1 MALPWESSN
10 KKKGTNRTMYD
21 LYDRILGCLV
31 TAAMGD
37 AVGAPSEAYSRDEIL
52 QKFGKRID
60 CFMEAGDNAYAL
72 GNRLGEVTDDGSQI
86 YVFSQAVIKARGNL
100 TVQDAAD
107 AIVYW
112 ADHYPRY
119 YPRNAGPTTR
129 FVVDELK
136 AGKDPLEVGRVG
148 KMYGRGVSNGATMRV
163 ASAGLCN
170 PGNWDG
176 AVQTAVT
183 MTAPTHGTQHAYAA
197 ACAIACGIAEGI
209 TENASVYS
217 ILKACIYGA
226 KKGEEI
232 GLQQARRASG
242 ATILPKILKAIE
254 CAMVSSSMEEAER
267 LIEEFVGNDGDCRIG
282 TSAAIGL
289 FTAAGGAPIPT
300 ILGGAN
306 IGGDTDTIGCVAG
319 TLAGAFSGFSALP
332 ADWYATFKAANPELD
347 FETVAAQLTEIAK
360 ARS

>member
-1 MALPWESSN
+1 
-10 KKKGTNRTMYD
+10 MYD

-37 AVGAPSEAYSRDEIL
+37 AVGAPSEAYSREEIL
-52 QKFGKRID
+52 QKSGQRID
-60 CFMEAGDNAYAL
+60 GFMEAGDNVYAL
-72 GNRLGEVTDDGSQI
+72 GNHRGEVTDDASQI
-86 YVFSQAVIKARGNL
+86 YVFSQAVIRAKGAP

-112 ADHYPRY
+112 AEHYPRY

-136 AGKDPLEVGRVG
+136 SGKDPLEVGRAG
-148 KMYGRGVSNGATMRV
+148 KLYGRGVSNGATMRV
-163 ASAGLCN
+163 AAAGLCH
-170 PGNWDG
+170 PGDLDA

-209 TENASVYS
+209 TEHASVYS

-226 KKGEEI
+226 KRGEEI
-232 GLQQARRASG
+232 GLREARHASG
-242 ATILPKILKAIE
+242 ARMLPKLLKAIE
-254 CAMVSSSMEEAER
+254 CALNSSSMEEAER
-267 LIEEFVGNDGDCRIG
+267 LIEEAVGNDGDCRIG
-282 TSAAIGL
+282 TSAAVGL
-289 FTAAGGAPIPT
+289 FAAAGGDPIKT

-319 TLAGAFSGFSALP
+319 TLAGAYSGFSSLP
-332 ADWYATFKAANPELD
+332 QDWYDTFKAANPELN
-347 FETVAAQLTEIAK
+347 FEKTAAQLAEIAE
-360 ARS
+360 AQ

>member
-1 MALPWESSN
+1 
-10 KKKGTNRTMYD
+10 MYD
-21 LYDRILGCLV
+21 LYDRVLGCLV

-37 AVGAPSEAYSRDEIL
+37 AVGAPSEAYSREEIL

-60 CFMEAGDNAYAL
+60 CFMEAGDNTYAL

-86 YVFSQAVIKARGNL
+86 YVFSQAVIKTKGNL
-100 TVQDAAD
+100 TIQDAAD

-112 ADHYPRY
+112 AEHYPRY

-136 AGKDPLEVGRVG
+136 AGKDPREVGLVG
-148 KMYGRGVSNGATMRV
+148 KVYNRGVSNGATMRV
-163 ASAGLCN
+163 AAAGLCH
-170 PGNWDG
+170 PGDLDG
-176 AVQTAVT
+176 AIDTAVT

-209 TENASVYS
+209 TEYSSVHS

-226 KKGEEI
+226 KRGEEI
-232 GLQQARRASG
+232 GMRDARHASG
-242 ATILPKILKAIE
+242 ARILPKILQAVE
-254 CAMVSSSMEEAER
+254 CALASSSMEEAER
-267 LIEEFVGNDGDCRIG
+267 MIEETVGNDGDCRIG

-289 FTAAGGAPIPT
+289 FTAAAGDPIAT

-306 IGGDTDTIGCVAG
+306 IGGDTDTIACIAG
-319 TLAGAFSGFSALP
+319 TLAGAYSGFSALP
-332 ADWYATFKAANPELD
+332 KDWYETFKAANPDLD
-347 FETVAAQLTEIAK
+347 FEQIAAQLTEIAY
-360 ARS
+360 ARN